1 MIKLNATSLL
11 SLAPESFN
19 KYNIDDE
26 ESIFV
31 FSLNIPRAFKLTYD
45 GHSTVFVTDFM
56 HGIVFVYDA
65 LSGKFARQLIAGVP
79 VERHLQDD
87 RATFIYVGHSKCV
100 KRGEGVGCV
109 SLYNL
114 TFNS

>member
-1 MIKLNATSLL
+1 L
-11 SLAPESFN
+11 SLAPESFD

-45 GHSTVFVTDFM
+45 GHSIVFVTDFM
-56 HGIVFVYDA
+56 HGKVFVYDA
-65 LSGKFARQLIAGVP
+65 LSRKFALQLIAGVA
-79 VERHLQDD
+79 VDGQLQDN
-87 RATFIYVGHSKCV
+87 RAIFLYVGHSKCV
-100 KRGEGVGCV
+100 KGGVGCV
-109 SLYNL
+109 SEYNV